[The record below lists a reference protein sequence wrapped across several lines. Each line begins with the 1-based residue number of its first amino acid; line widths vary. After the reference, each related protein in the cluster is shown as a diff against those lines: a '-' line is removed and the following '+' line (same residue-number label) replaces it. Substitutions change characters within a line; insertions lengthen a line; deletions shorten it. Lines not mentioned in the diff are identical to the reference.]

1 MIVSRGVGGGG
12 GGVSMIEG
20 RLDSSVPEVAV
31 RESSGR

>member
-1 MIVSRGVGGGG
+1 MIVSRGVG
-12 GGVSMIEG
+12 SMIEG